1 MFGEISMLYNSKRT
15 ANIKVKSSK
24 AVCFK
29 LSRVAFNAVITEKN
43 LKKRRTLMEIM
54 KKIDIFNEL

>member
-1 MFGEISMLYNSKRT
+1 MQEVYLKTIAEGEMFGQISMLYNSKRT

-29 LSRVAFNAVITEKN
+29 LSRVAFNAVI
-43 LKKRRTLMEIM
+43 I
-54 KKIDIFNEL
+54 